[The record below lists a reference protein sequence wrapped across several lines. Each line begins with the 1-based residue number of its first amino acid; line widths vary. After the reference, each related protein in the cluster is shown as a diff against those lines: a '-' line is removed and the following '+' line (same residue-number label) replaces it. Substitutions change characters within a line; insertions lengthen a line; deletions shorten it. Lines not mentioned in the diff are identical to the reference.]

1 MNQTFEHVEKINNE
15 LSLPGDKSISHR
27 AVMFASLADGISI
40 IKNCSN
46 SEDVRSTINCFS
58 QLGCSFEEIGDKIRI
73 TGKGFKGFSK
83 PREVLYAGNSG
94 TTSRLISG
102 ILAVQDFESIITGD
116 ESLSLRPMKRIIE
129 PLRLMGAK
137 ISAAENGSL
146 PIIIK
151 PSNELHSIKYTL
163 KVASAQVKSALLLCA
178 IHMNEE
184 SIISEDGDTRNH
196 TEMLLNL
203 KIEKTIKGK
212 SIYASR
218 MNYPEPF
225 QLNIPSDISSAAFFI
240 VLTLLTKNS
249 ELIIKNISLNET
261 RTGILNV
268 LKEMG
273 ANIDVYNVGIEKG
286 ENVGDITIRSSKLK
300 NIKIPTKLIPN
311 IIDEIPILSIAGVF
325 SEGVFEIRG
334 AKELR
339 IKESDRIK
347 SLCSNFTKLG
357 LKVVEYDD
365 GFSVDGSIENQL
377 FEFESYGDHR
387 IAMAFSIM
395 CMLLKKGGTIN
406 NFECVG
412 ISNPNFIAQLKAISI
427 TG

>member
-1 MNQTFEHVEKINNE
+1 MNQIFEHVEKINNE

-58 QLGCSFEEIGDKIRI
+58 QLGCSFEETGDKIRI

-94 TTSRLISG
+94 TTSRLMCG
-102 ILAVQDFESIITGD
+102 ILAAQDFESVITGD

-137 ISAAENGSL
+137 ISASENDTL

-151 PSNELHSIKYTL
+151 PSNELHSVKYTL
-163 KVASAQVKSALLLCA
+163 EVASAQVKSAILLCA
-178 IHMNEE
+178 IHLNEE
-184 SIISEDGDTRNH
+184 SIISEDRDTRNH

-212 SIYASR
+212 SVFASKL
-218 MNYPEPF
+218 NYPEPF
-225 QLNIPSDISSAAFFI
+225 HLNIPSDISSAAFFI
-240 VLTLLTKNS
+240 VLTLLSENS
-249 ELIIKNISLNET
+249 KLIIKNISLNET
-261 RTGILNV
+261 RTGILKV

-286 ENVGDITIRSSKLK
+286 ENIGDITIKSSKLK
-300 NIKIPTKLIPN
+300 NINIPTKLIPN

-339 IKESDRIK
+339 VKESDRIK

-357 LKVVEYDD
+357 LKVAEYDD
-365 GFSVDGSIENQL
+365 GFSVDGRLENQK

-395 CMLLKKGGTIN
+395 SMLMKKGGTIN

>member
-1 MNQTFEHVEKINNE
+1 
-15 LSLPGDKSISHR
+15 
-27 AVMFASLADGISI
+27 
-40 IKNCSN
+40 
-46 SEDVRSTINCFS
+46 
-58 QLGCSFEEIGDKIRI
+58 
-73 TGKGFKGFSK
+73 
-83 PREVLYAGNSG
+83 
-94 TTSRLISG
+94 
-102 ILAVQDFESIITGD
+102 
-116 ESLSLRPMKRIIE
+116 
-129 PLRLMGAK
+129 
-137 ISAAENGSL
+137 
-146 PIIIK
+146 
-151 PSNELHSIKYTL
+151 
-163 KVASAQVKSALLLCA
+163 
-178 IHMNEE
+178 MNEE
-184 SIISEDGDTRNH
+184 SIRSEDGDTRNH

-212 SIYASR
+212 SIFASKL
-218 MNYPEPF
+218 NYPKQF

-268 LKEMG
+268 LKQMG
-273 ANIDVYNVGIEKG
+273 ANIDIYNVGIEKG
-286 ENVGDITIRSSKLK
+286 ESVGDIKIKSSKLK
-300 NIKIPTKLIPN
+300 NIYIPTKLIPN

-339 IKESDRIK
+339 VKESDRIK

-357 LKVVEYDD
+357 LKVIEFDD

-387 IAMAFSIM
+387 IALAFSIM
-395 CMLLKKGGTIN
+395 SMLMKKGGTIN